1 MRSSK
6 IYLAA
11 VLAASAT
18 GVNAEILV
26 GVTADNQIAT
36 FDSRNVSSAAFNS
49 LSGLSPGETIIGIDL
64 RPSNNTIYGLSSA
77 NRLYTINSATGVATF
92 AAALS
97 NAVVSPV
104 KSYGIDF
111 NPVADR
117 GTGPSL
123 RVVSTSGD
131 NYAVNVTTG
140 AVTVATPITF
150 GFSGVAYSNS
160 DSTQTAA
167 PASTQLYYLNSE
179 LDTLAIATTGFNN
192 PVITPIG
199 PLGVNITNFNGF
211 ELFPNGNAFA
221 AAITATGTF
230 SQLFSVNLGTGQ
242 SLSLGQFNTALTG
255 LTSAPNNVPL
265 PTSLLLLCAG
275 LSTMLMRSKVN
286 GKIKQNLD

>member
-1 MRSSK
+1 MQR
-6 IYLAA
+6 YL
-11 VLAASAT
+11 LAH
-18 GVNAEILV
+18 
-26 GVTADNQIAT
+26 
-36 FDSRNVSSAAFNS
+36 
-49 LSGLSPGETIIGIDL
+49 
-64 RPSNNTIYGLSSA
+64 GLSSA
-77 NRLYTINSATGVATF
+77 NRLYTINSTTGVATF

-97 NAVVSPV
+97 NAVVSPL

-131 NYAVNVTTG
+131 NYAVNVITG

-230 SQLFSVNLGTGQ
+230 SQLF
-242 SLSLGQFNTALTG
+242 NTALTG